1 MSFLSRVFEQRQAP
15 ADESPEEQHIQATG
29 GAILAVDI
37 GNVYT
42 RAVLLDVVDGT
53 YRFVARGE
61 APSTAAAP
69 DNNPLLGVFQAF
81 DQIKAASGREL
92 VDTDEQLIIPER
104 GDFLGVTT
112 FSTTTSAG
120 KPIRAVLFGLMPDV
134 SMQSGRRAA
143 DSTYLSLVDTVSLG
157 DARTQEQQVDML
169 LRTPIDL
176 ILIVGGTDGGAVDSL
191 RKQIDTIALTYSLSE
206 SSALPTVI
214 YAGNADLQEEVQQR
228 LGSEIGLEVILADN
242 LRPRLDAERLE
253 GAQTKL
259 AAMYHSRKAQKSV
272 GFREMGGWTDDGVF
286 PTAHKFA
293 QCIRLLGRVNR
304 QDVLGIDL
312 GSASTTVSASL
323 GKRSYLNVF
332 GNLGMGHSAR
342 EALEQLRPGGLARW
356 LTFAPDDPEAVQD
369 YVWNKWLH
377 PYTVPS
383 SHHDLEIEYA
393 LAREII
399 LWATLNV
406 RSSWQNVSP
415 RGFLPPFQTILLS
428 GSTLSRPPHYGW
440 SALLVLDALQLV
452 GVSRLLVDPY
462 CMAPALGAVAPYNPT
477 GVVQVLDTGAFIEVG
492 TMISL
497 TGRARRNEVVLVG
510 ELRLRDTG
518 EKRTFEAR
526 YGTISTVP
534 LGYGEEAEL
543 TLKPRRMEIAGVKNR
558 GEKLSVSGGELGL
571 IIDARGRPIRYP
583 RDVGSRRERLLAW
596 QQAITREAA
605 Q

>member
-15 ADESPEEQHIQATG
+15 AEEPQDEQRIRATS

-61 APSTAAAP
+61 APSTAAP
-69 DNNPLLGVFQAF
+69 PENNPLLGVFQAF
-81 DQIKAASGREL
+81 DQIATASGRQL
-92 VDTDEQLIIPER
+92 IDNDEQLIVPER

-112 FSTTTSAG
+112 FSATTSAG

-134 SMQSGRRAA
+134 SIKSGRRAA

-157 DARTQEQQVDML
+157 DERTQEQQVDML

-191 RKQIDTIALTYSLSE
+191 RRQIDTIALTYSLSE
-206 SSALPTVI
+206 TSVVPTVI
-214 YAGNADLQEEVQQR
+214 YAGNTDLGEEVTQR
-228 LGSEIGLEVILADN
+228 LDKEIGLEVIQAEN
-242 LRPRLDAERLE
+242 LRPRLDIERLDS
-253 GAQTKL
+253 AQSKL
-259 AAMYHSRKAQKSV
+259 AALYHSRKAQKSE

-286 PTAHKFA
+286 PTAHKFS
-293 QCIRLLGRVNR
+293 QCVRLLGRVMQ

-323 GKRSYLNVF
+323 GGRTYLNVF
-332 GNLGMGHSAR
+332 GSLGMGHSAR
-342 EALEQLRPGGLARW
+342 EALDQIHPGGLARW

-377 PYTVPS
+377 PHCVPAT
-383 SHHDLEIEYA
+383 HPALEIEYA

-399 LWATLNV
+399 RLAALNA
-406 RSSWQNVSP
+406 RTSWQNVST
-415 RGFLPPFQTILLS
+415 RGFLPPFPTILLS

-440 SALLVLDALQLV
+440 SALLLLDALQLV
-452 GVSRLLVDPY
+452 GISRLLVDPY
-462 CMAPALGAVAPYNPT
+462 CMAPALGAIAPYNPT

-492 TMISL
+492 TVISL

-526 YGTISTVP
+526 YGSISIVP

-543 TLKPRRMEIAGVKNR
+543 TLKPRRMEIAGVKSR
-558 GEKLSVSGGELGL
+558 GERLAVTGGELGL
-571 IIDARGRPIRYP
+571 IIDARGRPIRFP
-583 RDVGSRRERLLAW
+583 RAVEQRRERLRAW
-596 QQAITREAA
+596 QQAITEEPAP
-605 Q
+605 